1 MLTVNLHPFTILKT
15 SRLTL
20 RQVRKEDAYEI
31 FLLRSDKRVMKYI
44 SKPLATSL
52 NDAFQWI
59 QVLED
64 TWANND
70 GITWGISFNHDKKL
84 IGTIGIWKIIKE
96 HHRGEVGYS
105 LLPDHQRK
113 GIMQEA
119 LKAVLD
125 FGFNVLQ
132 LHSLEANASPEN
144 EASLKLLEKNNFIR
158 EGYFK
163 ENYFFEGRFSD
174 TVTYSLL
181 ASKTSSL

>member
-1 MLTVNLHPFTILKT
+1 
-15 SRLTL
+15 
-20 RQVRKEDAYEI
+20 
-31 FLLRSDKRVMKYI
+31 
-44 SKPLATSL
+44 
-52 NDAFQWI
+52 
-59 QVLED
+59 
-64 TWANND
+64 
-70 GITWGISFNHDKKL
+70 
-84 IGTIGIWKIIKE
+84 
-96 HHRGEVGYS
+96 GYS